1 MRILLLFFILFVPKC
16 YSQEEMILQFS
27 KDLFN
32 TQINPE
38 ALVEKYIV
46 LDSLDSDL
54 TISERRSAVIE
65 HIKEIRLSRNK
76 EQGWLMPQGDWI
88 SDKATIMPYK
98 KASHLDTLKLN
109 LVEKVQGRIFV
120 ITDADQ
126 KEILQYFLL
135 DEQNKILSF
144 SLFVKGDLAWFFG
157 Y

>member
-27 KDLFN
+27 KDLFD
-32 TQINPE
+32 TQINSE

-65 HIKEIRLSRNK
+65 HVKEIRLNRNK
-76 EQGWLMPQGDWI
+76 EQGWLMPRGDWNTH
-88 SDKATIMPYK
+88 KLTIMPYR
-98 KASHLDTLKLN
+98 KAKHLDTLKLN
-109 LVEKVQGRIFV
+109 SIEKVQGSIFV